1 MAVVWPGLDEAEVG
15 RRLAE
20 FGPNTLEHVHTRNLW
35 RIITG
40 TLREPMFLLLIAAS
54 TLYLFVG
61 DLAEGLFLTAAAV
74 ATVALVVV
82 QEARSERALKALR
95 ELAAPTARVIRGG
108 QERVIPVAGLAPGDI
123 ILVGEGQRVP
133 ADGMLVDGE
142 VLSIDESMLTGESA
156 PVSKAV
162 APSAGLIAGL
172 IAGVSPAPDAQLF
185 AGTLVVAGHCTAQ
198 VTATGANT
206 ALGKI
211 GASLS
216 GIDSG
221 PTPLQKS
228 TDRMVF
234 WLGLLA
240 LIFAAVVVVAY
251 GLLRGDWMEGAL
263 AGITIAISLIPEEF
277 PIVLAVFMALGSWR
291 LARHRVLVRRGA
303 AIETL
308 GGATLLCVDKTGTL
322 TENRMTVAKLWSPT
336 GEGVP
341 SDADLPASARAVLT
355 TAVLASAIRATD
367 PMDRALRSL
376 GPAGQVTAPQT
387 VWPLKAS
394 RLAVVQ
400 RWLTASGGPI
410 AATKGSPEAVF
421 SLCRM
426 TPSEIEPVR
435 RTLDQMAGEGLRV
448 LGVAAV
454 EGADAEFEQPEEV
467 RFAFHGLIGFLDPV
481 RPDVPGALLEARRAG
496 IAVAMITGD
505 YPATAMA
512 IARQAGMDV
521 AAGVLTGEEIAG
533 MEAETLNDRL
543 RRVRVFARIRPEQ
556 KLALVEAF
564 KADGEIVA
572 MTGDGVNDAPAL
584 EAAHIGVAMGQRGT
598 DVAREAADLVLL
610 DDSFAS
616 IVSAVRLGRRIF
628 ANLKRAL
635 TYITAIHVPIAG
647 MALLP
652 ILAGAPPMLFPL
664 HVVFLQLV
672 INPVCSIVFE
682 AEPSEEEAMTKPP
695 RPANGSLFGLPEIA
709 FGLFQGAVILGAVL
723 AFYIWALAELA
734 EPQARAAAF
743 VALALANLAL
753 ALVNSMSAG
762 TGLFEPHRR
771 AFWAIGGTAVAVLTL
786 AVFMP
791 VVATLFRF
799 EPAPL
804 RILGVSVLL
813 ALLAGGWA
821 APMRWLFRLRIRRPV
836 ALRPRLAVGQDRESN
851 VADIQC

>member
-1 MAVVWPGLDEAEVG
+1 
-15 RRLAE
+15 
-20 FGPNTLEHVHTRNLW
+20 
-35 RIITG
+35 
-40 TLREPMFLLLIAAS
+40 MFLLLITAS
-54 TLYLFVG
+54 ALYLFLG
-61 DLAEGLFLTAAAV
+61 DLAEGLFLTAAAG
-74 ATVALVVV
+74 ATIALVVV

-95 ELAAPTARVIRGG
+95 ELGAPTARVIRAGT
-108 QERVIPVAGLAPGDI
+108 ERVIPIAGLAPGDI
-123 ILVGEGQRVP
+123 ILIGEGQRLP

-162 APSAGLIAGL
+162 AGTAES
-172 IAGVSPAPDAQLF
+172 IAGVGPAPGAQLF
-185 AGTLVVAGHCTAQ
+185 AGTLVVSGQGVAQ
-198 VTATGANT
+198 VSGTGANT

-221 PTPLQKS
+221 PTPLQQS
-228 TDRMVF
+228 TGRMVF
-234 WLGLLA
+234 WLGALA
-240 LIFAAVVVVAY
+240 LVFAAVVVVAY

-277 PIVLAVFMALGSWR
+277 PVVLVVFMALGAWR
-291 LARHRVLVRRGA
+291 LAAHKVLVRRGA

-322 TENRMTVAKLWSPT
+322 TENRMTVAKLWSLA
-336 GEGVP
+336 GEGGP
-341 SDADLPASARAVLT
+341 SDPALPPSARAVLA
-355 TAVLASAIRATD
+355 TAILASALRPTD
-367 PMDRALRSL
+367 PMDRALRSI
-376 GPAGQVTAPQT
+376 GPAVQGTAPQT

-400 RWLTASGGPI
+400 RWSMASGGPI

-426 TPSEIEPVR
+426 TASEIDPVR
-435 RTLDQMAGEGLRV
+435 RALDRMAGDGLRV

-454 EGADAEFEQPEEV
+454 QGADAEFQQPEEV
-467 RFAFHGLIGFLDPV
+467 RFAFQGLIGFLDPL

-521 AAGVLTGEEIAG
+521 SAGVLTGEEIAG
-533 MEAETLNDRL
+533 MDAETLKGRL
-543 RRVRVFARIRPEQ
+543 RRIRVFARIRPEQ
-556 KLALVEAF
+556 KLALVKAF

-584 EAAHIGVAMGQRGT
+584 EAAHIGIAMGQRGT

-616 IVSAVRLGRRIF
+616 IVGAVRLGRRIF
-628 ANLKRAL
+628 ANLRRAL

-682 AEPSEEEAMTKPP
+682 AEPSEGEAMTKPP
-695 RPANGSLFGLPEIA
+695 RPANASLFGLPEIA
-709 FGLFQGAVILGAVL
+709 FGLFQGAVILGAVF
-723 AFYIWALAELA
+723 AFYIRALGELTD
-734 EPQARAAAF
+734 PQARAAAF
-743 VALALANLAL
+743 VALALANLFLAL
-753 ALVNSMSAG
+753 ANSTSAG

-771 AFWAIGGTAVAVLTL
+771 AFWVIGGTAVAVLTL
-786 AVFMP
+786 AVFAP
-791 VVATLFRF
+791 AVATLFRF
-799 EPAPL
+799 EPPPL
-804 RILGVSVLL
+804 SILGVSFLL

-821 APMRWLFRLRIRRPV
+821 APARWLIRLRVRRHLAPQS
-836 ALRPRLAVGQDRESN
+836 PRSAIPHPS
-851 VADIQC
+851 A

>member
-1 MAVVWPGLDEAEVG
+1 MTVAWPGLDESEAQC
-15 RRLAE
+15 RLVE
-20 FGPNTLEHVHTRNLW
+20 FGPNTLEHVRTRNLW

-54 TLYLFVG
+54 ALYLFLG
-61 DLAEGLFLTAAAV
+61 DRAEGLFLTTAAV
-74 ATVALVVV
+74 ATIALVVF

-95 ELAAPTARVIRGG
+95 ELGAPTARVIRGG
-108 QERVIPVAGLAPGDI
+108 QERVTPVTGLVPGDI
-123 ILVGEGQRVP
+123 VLIAEGQRLP
-133 ADGMLVDGE
+133 ADCVLVDGE

-162 APSAGLIAGL
+162 VPSTRQIGQVGS
-172 IAGVSPAPDAQLF
+172 VPDAQLF
-185 AGTLVVAGHCTAQ
+185 AGTLVVAGQGIAQ
-198 VTATGANT
+198 VTVTGANT

-211 GASLS
+211 GTSLS

-221 PTPLQKS
+221 PTPLQK
-228 TDRMVF
+228 TTGRMVF

-240 LIFAAVVVVAY
+240 LIFACVVVVAY
-251 GLLRGDWMEGAL
+251 GLLRGDWKEGAL

-277 PIVLAVFMALGSWR
+277 PVVLAVFMALGSWR

-322 TENRMTVAKLWSPT
+322 TENRMTVEKMWSLS
-336 GEGVP
+336 GEGGP
-341 SDADLPASARAVLT
+341 DNPALPPSARAVLE
-355 TAVLASAIRATD
+355 TAILASAIRPTD
-367 PMDRALRSL
+367 PMDRALRSHH
-376 GPAGQVTAPQT
+376 PAGKTTVPQT
-387 VWPLKAS
+387 VWPLKTS

-400 RWLTASGGPI
+400 RWLTASGGSI

-426 TPSEIEPVR
+426 TPSEIGPVR
-435 RTLDQMAGEGLRV
+435 RALDQMAGEGLRV
-448 LGVAAV
+448 LGVASV
-454 EGADAEFEQPEEV
+454 EGADAAFQQPEDV
-467 RFAFHGLIGFLDPV
+467 RFAFRGLIGFLDPV

-521 AAGVLTGEEIAG
+521 SAGVLTGEEIAG
-533 MEAETLNDRL
+533 MDTETLNDRL
-543 RRVRVFARIRPEQ
+543 RQVRVFARIRPEQ

-564 KADGEIVA
+564 RADGEIVA

-584 EAAHIGVAMGQRGT
+584 EAAHIGIAMGQRGT

-610 DDSFAS
+610 DDSFPS
-616 IVSAVRLGRRIF
+616 IVGAVRLGRRIF
-628 ANLKRAL
+628 ANLRRAL

-682 AEPSEEEAMTKPP
+682 AEPSEDEAMTVPP
-695 RPANGSLFGLPEIA
+695 RPANASLFGLREIA
-709 FGLFQGAVILGAVL
+709 FGLFQGAVILGTVL
-723 AFYIWALAELA
+723 AFYIWALEALTD
-734 EPQARAAAF
+734 PQARAAAF
-743 VALALANLAL
+743 VALALANLVLAL
-753 ALVNSMSAG
+753 ANSMSAA

-786 AVFMP
+786 AVFAP

-799 EPAPL
+799 EPPPL
-804 RILGVSVLL
+804 NILGVSVLV

-821 APMRWLFRLRIRRPV
+821 APIRWLVQLRSRRTVPLRLRLGV
-836 ALRPRLAVGQDRESN
+836 VQAEKCDG
-851 VADIQC
+851 ADIQC

>member
-1 MAVVWPGLDEAEVG
+1 MAAIWLGLAEADAEV
-15 RRLAE
+15 RLAE
-20 FGPNTLEHVHTRNLW
+20 FGPNTLDHTRSRSFW

-54 TLYLFVG
+54 ALYLVLG
-61 DLAEGLFLTAAAV
+61 DLAEGLFLTAAAL
-74 ATVALVVV
+74 ATIGLVVV
-82 QEARSERALKALR
+82 QEARSERALRALR
-95 ELAAPTARVIRGG
+95 ELGAPTARVIRAG
-108 QERVIPVAGLAPGDI
+108 QERVIPIAGLVPGDI

-162 APSAGLIAGL
+162 PRTADTVAVLGSSL
-172 IAGVSPAPDAQLF
+172 DAQLF
-185 AGTLVVAGHCTAQ
+185 AGTLVVSGQGIAQ
-198 VTATGANT
+198 VSGTGANT

-221 PTPLQKS
+221 PTPLQQS
-228 TDRMVF
+228 TSRMVF
-234 WLGLLA
+234 WLGALA
-240 LIFAAVVVVAY
+240 LLFAAVVVVAY

-277 PIVLAVFMALGSWR
+277 PVVLMVFMALGAWR
-291 LARHRVLVRRGA
+291 LAGHRVLVRRGA

-322 TENRMTVAKLWSPT
+322 TENRMTVAKVWSLT
-336 GEGVP
+336 GEGGP
-341 SDADLPASARAVLT
+341 SDPALPASARAVLA
-355 TAVLASAIRATD
+355 TAILASAVRPTD
-367 PMDRALRSL
+367 PMDRALRSTSL
-376 GPAGQVTAPQT
+376 PDQGTALQN

-410 AATKGSPEAVF
+410 AAAKGSPEAVF

-426 TPSEIEPVR
+426 TSSEIAPAR
-435 RTLDQMAGEGLRV
+435 RVLDRMAGEGLRV
-448 LGVAAV
+448 LGVASIR
-454 EGADAEFEQPEEV
+454 GAGAAFQDPEDV
-467 RFAFHGLIGFLDPV
+467 RFAFQGLIGFLDPV
-481 RPDVPGALLEARRAG
+481 RADVPGALREARRAG

-521 AAGVLTGEEIAG
+521 SAGVLTGEEIAS
-533 MEAETLNDRL
+533 MNAETLEGHL
-543 RRVRVFARIRPEQ
+543 RRIRVFARVRPEQ
-556 KLALVEAF
+556 KLALVKAF
-564 KADGEIVA
+564 KTDGEIVA

-584 EAAHIGVAMGQRGT
+584 EAAHIGIAMGQRGT

-616 IVSAVRLGRRIF
+616 IVGAVRLGRRIF
-628 ANLKRAL
+628 ANLRRAL

-652 ILAGAPPMLFPL
+652 ILAGAPPMLFPV

-682 AEPSEEEAMTKPP
+682 AEPSEDEAMTKPP
-695 RPANGSLFGLPEIA
+695 RPANASLFGLREIA
-709 FGLFQGAVILGAVL
+709 FGLFQGAVILGAVF
-723 AFYIWALAELA
+723 AFYIWALEDLTD
-734 EPQARAAAF
+734 PQARATAF
-743 VALALANLAL
+743 VALALANLFL

-762 TGLFEPHRR
+762 TDLFKPHRR
-771 AFWAIGGTAVAVLTL
+771 AFWAISIARRSS
-786 AVFMP
+786 F
-791 VVATLFRF
+791 FS
-799 EPAPL
+799 
-804 RILGVSVLL
+804 IVLL
-813 ALLAGGWA
+813 MLGPSANAI
-821 APMRWLFRLRIRRPV
+821 P
-836 ALRPRLAVGQDRESN
+836 Q
-851 VADIQC
+851 